1 MHRKNLDSMPCPIA
15 RSLERVGE
23 WWSILIL
30 RDALHGLRRF
40 DEFQKSLGIAPNML
54 TRRLNALV
62 DAGLLERRRYSERP
76 PRDEYVPTARGRD
89 FRPVLIALLAWG
101 NKHFAPEG
109 ASVQLVDTE
118 TGATVDPIMVDSR
131 DRTSDQSP
139 RICVCT
145 RSRCPRAHAPEI
157 RIDRVAECARRGAS
171 RSGESRTR
179 RAQAE
184 QRMSVATLD
193 GSLPVAVGA
202 RDEVPAAAMTP
213 RTRALLQGPIVATL
227 LRMAWPNVLVM
238 VAQAAT
244 GLIETWFVAKLGTD
258 ALAGMALVFP
268 GVMLMQ
274 MISAGAMGGGISS
287 AIARALGGRPA
298 RPRPTRWCMHALI
311 INIALGVTCSVIMLA
326 FGRPIYR
333 ALGGEGAELE
343 AALAYSNVVFA
354 GNVLLWLLNGFA
366 SVIRGTGNMLV
377 PALVIC
383 AGVVV
388 LIPLSPVLIF
398 GLGPFPALGIA
409 GGGVALLVFYAA
421 GTAVLTW
428 YILSGRNIAR
438 LRPSRLSWP
447 LFRDILGV
455 GAVAAVTSVQT
466 NVIIALATAL
476 VAAAGGAAAAAGY
489 GTAARLEYLLIPLVF
504 GLGAPLVAM
513 VGTNIG
519 AGQRERALR
528 IAMAGGAVAF
538 VITGAVGIAA
548 AVWPHAWISLFSA
561 DPQVLAAGADY
572 LRIVGPTYGFF
583 GLALALYFASQG
595 AGRLFW
601 PLTAGFL
608 RMLVAIGGGWL
619 ALRATGSLSWLFAAL
634 ALGLFLHGVTLL
646 VAIGSGA
653 WFRRPAHGPSTV
665 PS

>member
-1 MHRKNLDSMPCPIA
+1 
-15 RSLERVGE
+15 
-23 WWSILIL
+23 
-30 RDALHGLRRF
+30 
-40 DEFQKSLGIAPNML
+40 
-54 TRRLNALV
+54 
-62 DAGLLERRRYSERP
+62 
-76 PRDEYVPTARGRD
+76 
-89 FRPVLIALLAWG
+89 
-101 NKHFAPEG
+101 
-109 ASVQLVDTE
+109 
-118 TGATVDPIMVDSR
+118 
-131 DRTSDQSP
+131 
-139 RICVCT
+139 
-145 RSRCPRAHAPEI
+145 
-157 RIDRVAECARRGAS
+157 
-171 RSGESRTR
+171 
-179 RAQAE
+179 
-184 QRMSVATLD
+184 MSVATLD
-193 GSLPVAVGA
+193 GGLPAAVGSPA
-202 RDEVPAAAMTP
+202 GHPAAAMSP
-213 RTRALLQGPIVATL
+213 RTRALLHGSIVPTL
-227 LRMAWPNVLVM
+227 LWMAWPNVLVM
-238 VAQAAT
+238 GAQAAT

-287 AIARALGGRPA
+287 AIARALGAGRRDQA
-298 RPRPTRWCMHALI
+298 DALVMHALI
-311 INIALGVTCSVIMLA
+311 
-326 FGRPIYR
+326 IYR

-354 GNVLLWLLNGFA
+354 GNVLLWVLNGFA

-409 GGGVALLVFYAA
+409 GGGAALLLFYAG

-428 YILSGRNIAR
+428 YILSGRNVAR
-438 LRPSRLSWP
+438 LRPSRLRWP

-476 VAAAGGAAAAAGY
+476 VAATGAAAAAGY
-489 GTAARLEYLLIPLVF
+489 GTAARLEYLLVPLVF

-519 AGQRERALR
+519 AGQREHALR

-538 VITGAVGIAA
+538 AITEAVGVAA
-548 AVWPHAWISLFSA
+548 AIWPQAWISLFSA
-561 DPQVLAAGADY
+561 DPRVLATGASY

-601 PLTAGFL
+601 PLSAGFL

-619 ALRATGSLSWLFAAL
+619 VLRATGSLLWLFAAL
-634 ALGLFLHGVTLL
+634 ALGLFLHGVTLWA
-646 VAIGSGA
+646 AIGSGA
-653 WFRRPAHGPSTV
+653 WFRRPAPGPAAVVS
-665 PS
+665 